1 MRYINL
7 RFTYLLT
14 NFIFLRFF
22 NLVFILSFCSVFTFY
37 IVCLCD
43 E

>member
-1 MRYINL
+1 MIKCS
-7 RFTYLLT
+7 TY
-14 NFIFLRFF
+14 FLCAMMF
-22 NLVFILSFCSVFTFY
+22 NLVFILSVSVFTFIFY